1 MMNLFYNVYIRRG
14 SPDADYIAP
23 AGAKMCNSD
32 GKEVKVWI
40 KMKC

>member
-1 MMNLFYNVYIRRG
+1 MMILFYNVYIRRG
-14 SPDADYIAP
+14 FPGADYIAP
-23 AGAKMCNSD
+23 AGVKTCDSD